1 MTNYINEMIKTAGC
15 KPYYLYYYRFGASSR
30 IALTKEQVINNHKV
44 IRGRVYSV
52 KNRIPD
58 FTAEK
63 QLEIIKLIL
72 KSDNI
77 DELNQYYSEIRKC
90 YVFNTLSL
98 PDELGFK
105 SSWTAE
111 NKNYDLALAELVVML
126 MNAGELGKQKVKE
139 VLEGC

>member
-1 MTNYINEMIKTAGC
+1 MTNHIDEMMKMAGVNGKIISC
-15 KPYYLYYYRFGASSR
+15 DANCPYYKFN
-30 IALTKEQVINNHKV
+30 IAC
-44 IRGRVYSV
+44 YSDD
-52 KNRIPD
+52 KGNIPCPIEYPD

-72 KSDNI
+72 KSDDI

-90 YVFNTLSL
+90 YVFNALSL

-126 MNAGELGKQKVKE
+126 MNAGELDKEKVKE